1 MAFRFDRPIVI
12 ERFETFIQ
20 ELSAKEKV
28 YRSKGIIAIAGNP
41 RRAVFHGVN
50 NRFTIFWDRLWE
62 KAEAR
67 ESQLVFIGKG
77 LRRDAVE
84 KSLTACLD

>member
-12 ERFETFIQ
+12 EKFETFIQ
-20 ELSAKEKV
+20 ELSAREKV
-28 YRSKGIIAIAGNP
+28 YRSKGIISIAGNP

-62 KAEAR
+62 KTEER
-67 ESQLVFIGKG
+67 KSQLVFIGKG
-77 LRRDAVE
+77 LRRDQVE
-84 KSLTACLD
+84 KSLSACLG

>member
-1 MAFRFDRPIVI
+1 M
-12 ERFETFIQ
+12 
-20 ELSAKEKV
+20 
-28 YRSKGIIAIAGNP
+28 YRSKGILSIAGNP

-62 KAEAR
+62 KTETR

-77 LRRDAVE
+77 LNRDAIE
-84 KSLTACLD
+84 KSLRECLQG